1 MRNCTLT
8 VVVLALGLGLGSL
21 HAGEEAEGGIGA
33 KLERLDVR
41 LARVEG
47 AMLALQDRLL
57 PDATARSRVAE
68 ETNRVKQMIQCLV
81 IMEGDK
87 YPRLKDGTIDLYGI
101 VRAGI
106 VENHTF
112 DELAQN
118 RHGLTQAPIG
128 ELAKGDYRKF
138 PYDRGGRWA
147 IKAATKAAPIFWEK
161 TADRNGMVV
170 VAFSTGA
177 VKYIKQSD
185 LKRMIAAL
193 DKK

>member
-1 MRNCTLT
+1 LE
-8 VVVLALGLGLGSL
+8 LGSL

-57 PDATARSRVAE
+57 PDATARPRVAE
-68 ETNRVKQMIQCLV
+68 ETNRLKQMIQCL
-81 IMEGDK
+81 ISMDGTK
-87 YPRLKDGTIDLYGI
+87 FPRLKDGTIDAYAI
-101 VRAGI
+101 VRAGV

-112 DELAQN
+112 AELTQN
-118 RHGLTQAPIG
+118 RHGLTQAPIADIG
-128 ELAKGDYRKF
+128 KGNYRNF
-138 PYDRGGRWA
+138 PYERGGRWA
-147 IKAATKAAPIFWEK
+147 IKSSTRASPVLWEK

-170 VAFSTGA
+170 VAFSNGA

-185 LKRMIAAL
+185 LKRMIAVL
-193 DKK
+193 QKK